1 MKKGIISFPFIQY
14 KLNDFSS
21 YHLGASIPMTS
32 VSNKNLRVY
41 TDSIGRLNLND
52 KIIILD
58 SSNFTNIQP
67 GSISLMSMI
76 NSQRITKANIK

>member
-1 MKKGIISFPFIQY
+1 MT
-14 KLNDFSS
+14 NSS
-21 YHLGASIPMTS
+21 E
-32 VSNKNLRVY
+32 NNLKVY
-41 TDSIGRLNLND
+41 TDSKGRLNLND

-76 NSQRITKANIK
+76 NSQRITKANLK